1 MSYIVFYI
9 IMIFVGIHIINKFDF
24 NKREVLELISLPM
37 AIPMFGI
44 IFISLFT
51 DNTPFTS
58 DTVMGLV
65 SSPLLVAFVVA
76 VVYPMLI
83 LPVLLILTIKQNY
96 KEKPMVFFFL
106 SSLIGGATLSVFA
119 LKLEVI
125 LTGMF
130 FTLLSVLV
138 QYYYFDKKRNL
149 RSST

>member
-1 MSYIVFYI
+1 
-9 IMIFVGIHIINKFDF
+9 
-24 NKREVLELISLPM
+24 
-37 AIPMFGI
+37 
-44 IFISLFT
+44 
-51 DNTPFTS
+51 
-58 DTVMGLV
+58 
-65 SSPLLVAFVVA
+65 
-76 VVYPMLI
+76 
-83 LPVLLILTIKQNY
+83 
-96 KEKPMVFFFL
+96 MVFFFL